1 MIPFNL
7 PANPKLTMR
16 QVLAWMSK
24 KGGLVSAGEVS
35 AHFQV
40 TMSDA
45 CVRIMRLHRQGY
57 LRKSRQEVNRYEPTT
72 FGRTA
77 LRRWGKS

>member
-7 PANPKLTMR
+7 PAHPKLTMR
-16 QVLAWMSK
+16 QVLAWIAQ

-35 AHFQV
+35 EHFKV
-40 TMSDA
+40 TMSNA

-72 FGRTA
+72 FGRAA
-77 LRRWGKS
+77 LRRWRKV